1 MPGTTMLIEVT
12 TYYEFENLCERIKKA
27 RKESPKTMTE
37 LAAQA
42 GMSASNWYRIESD
55 QVKRLPMETLRA
67 MERALEV
74 TLIEPLESIRDLPS
88 SSSAV

>member
-1 MPGTTMLIEVT
+1 MLIEVT
-12 TYYEFENLCERIKKA
+12 TYYEFDNLCDRIKKA
-27 RKESPKTMTE
+27 RKDSPKTMTQ

-55 QVKRLPMETLRA
+55 QVKRLPIETLRA

-74 TLIEPLESIRDLPS
+74 TLVEPLESIQDLPS
-88 SSSAV
+88 SSSTV